1 MLCPALFC
9 PAGSPWW
16 AHPGEPAQRGPGE
29 VPVVLPL
36 PFASVVGSDFCWA
49 VQGGLAKLWGLL
61 PVHHMAYLQHQS
73 LAVPPSAWGSSAEPI
88 ACEQRAEGTHS
99 GQRAESPFGQL
110 GNPDLHPRTLSWNG
124 KFTRTPFL
132 RGFLC
137 LWGSPRERCCT
148 DI

>member
-16 AHPGEPAQRGPGE
+16 AHPGEAAQRGPGE
-29 VPVVLPL
+29 IPVVLPL

-49 VQGGLAKLWGLL
+49 VQGGLAKLGAATCTSHGRPTTPKPWSSPFCLGFPSRATL
-61 PVHHMAYLQHQS
+61 PMS
-73 LAVPPSAWGSSAEPI
+73 RG
-88 ACEQRAEGTHS
+88 AEGTHS